1 MGHAAAGTAVITK
14 QERTCVMPSVAERNR
29 KPVPHELITSESV
42 RGTKRR
48 CLTAIS
54 RSPRVQSIVPN
65 SLTSHDASFAW
76 KRQAA
81 SHGRRISPDSAVANL
96 DSACQKTVWQGAPRC
111 GSFRSSAGLRAAPQN
126 PARGVRPCGRVR
138 SHVVTEFK
146 SEATERH
153 VQHCTLL

>member
-96 DSACQKTVWQGAPRC
+96 DSACQKTYLPHLLVQAWRAA
-111 GSFRSSAGLRAAPQN
+111 AGLGRRDCVITTVATD
-126 PARGVRPCGRVR
+126 VR
-138 SHVVTEFK
+138 K
-146 SEATERH
+146 
-153 VQHCTLL
+153 